1 MATERT
7 AARFDLRLSSTEL
20 ECFREAARVKN
31 VSIAELVRSSVAKE
45 AQRLGITVSAA

>member
-20 ECFREAARVKN
+20 ACFREAARVKN
-31 VSIAELVRSSVAKE
+31 VSIAELVRSSVAEE
-45 AQRLGITVSAA
+45 AKRLGLAVPAV